1 MGEQCNSSMGGRRRR
16 HTKKHKRHSRRRHT
30 RGGFTAASLTKVE
43 NFPGGHVD
51 VRDGV
56 TMSGTS
62 FETLGY
68 NGSPSGLV
76 AYGGRRRSRKTRRR
90 HRRRSMRG
98 GTGGEGSGYGFREAL
113 TSSGPG
119 VGARL
124 YEAAGTGNHTV
135 DANGYNGAH
144 P

>member
-1 MGEQCNSSMGGRRRR
+1 
-16 HTKKHKRHSRRRHT
+16 
-30 RGGFTAASLTKVE
+30 
-43 NFPGGHVD
+43 VD

-56 TMSGTS
+56 TMSGSS

-98 GTGGEGSGYGFREAL
+98 GTGGEGVGYGFREAL

-124 YEAAGTGNHTV
+124 YEAAGTGNHTESSP
-135 DANGYNGAH
+135 GYNGAH

>member
-1 MGEQCNSSMGGRRRR
+1 MGGRRRRR

-30 RGGFTAASLTKVE
+30 RGGFTAASYDGELV
-43 NFPGGHVD
+43 PGIAKWTGPSVSGPEP
-51 VRDGV
+51 VIVGYGGAPS
-56 TMSGTS
+56 TMK
-62 FETLGY
+62 
-68 NGSPSGLV
+68 
-76 AYGGRRRSRKTRRR
+76 AYGGGRRSRKTRRR

-98 GTGGEGSGYGFREAL
+98 GTGGEGVGYGFREAL

-119 VGARL
+119 VGQRV
-124 YEAAGTGNHTV
+124 YEGAGTGNHTV